1 MNNAEADNKKKKNK
15 KGSQPGPKNLE
26 SQIDVN
32 KMAEKKDESTRI
44 DGPADEHNSGI
55 KWQSEKFQL
64 SADGSSEEMNAKYN
78 EHFECECQE
87 IRNKFLIFVMKI
99 FFVLYDYRKFINQ
112 H

>member
-1 MNNAEADNKKKKNK
+1 MNNAEADNKKKKSK

-55 KWQSEKFQL
+55 KW
-64 SADGSSEEMNAKYN
+64 
-78 EHFECECQE
+78 
-87 IRNKFLIFVMKI
+87 
-99 FFVLYDYRKFINQ
+99 
-112 H
+112 